1 MAKPEVA
8 TMTRVQWPELL
19 FHRFTDHFPFFTVDT
34 IKVEEFV
41 DDGTLVVKAELPGID
56 PDKDVEL
63 TVENGY
69 LTLHA
74 ERHEENKEEKGTER
88 YYSEFKYGSFTRV
101 IPLPTGATEAD
112 VKATYSD
119 GILEVRMPVDAARA
133 ETYKVPVTR
142 T

>member
-1 MAKPEVA
+1 MALPEAA
-8 TMTRVQWPELL
+8 TRTRFAWPELL
-19 FHRFTDHFPFFTVDT
+19 FHRFSTDHFPFFTVDT
-34 IKVEEFV
+34 IKVEEFR
-41 DDGTLVVKAELPGID
+41 DGNTLVVRAELPGID

-74 ERHEENKEEKGTER
+74 ERKEDKKEDSKGR
-88 YYSEFKYGSFTRV
+88 YYSEFRYGSFTRV
-101 IPLPTGATEAD
+101 IPLPAEATEAD

-119 GILEVRMPVDAARA
+119 GILEVRMPVDAGKP

>member
-1 MAKPEVA
+1 MAMPDVA
-8 TMTRVQWPELL
+8 TTTRFRWPELL
-19 FHRFTDHFPFFTVDT
+19 FDRFTDHFPFFTLDT
-34 IKVEEFV
+34 IKVEEFRE
-41 DDGTLVVKAELPGID
+41 DGAMVVRAELPGID

-74 ERHEENKEEKGTER
+74 ERHEENKEEKGKER

-101 IPLPTGATEAD
+101 IPLPPGATDAD

-119 GILEVRMPVDAARA
+119 GILEVRLPVDAAKA